1 VFNLQGSVAFEDN
14 SIHVQI
20 RLIRNADGSVV
31 WAERF
36 DHDTQGRNVLDLQD
50 EIGRQIV
57 KDISQVREIKAGLHP
72 S

>member
-1 VFNLQGSVAFEDN
+1 
-14 SIHVQI
+14 
-20 RLIRNADGSVV
+20 VV